1 MLFEKK
7 TNNSQQN
14 QPLQDKKIDEAYVE
28 EKISKI
34 DDGDVEILMDNEEEI
49 SKKISGSNSLAKYK
63 ELGKLM
69 IAMVKDVKRGAYPN
83 VPWFTIATVVM
94 TLLYVL
100 NPLDIIPDFIPGIG
114 YVDDL
119 AILSIGMGWIES
131 DLHRYL
137 DWKISEG
144 NKA

>member
-1 MLFEKK
+1 MLFGKK
-7 TNNSQQN
+7 KNTTPPNNHGM
-14 QPLQDKKIDEAYVE
+14 DKEIDEAYVE

-34 DDGDVEILMDNEEEI
+34 EDGDVEILMDNEEEI
-49 SKKISGSNSLAKYK
+49 SKKLSGSNSLAKYA

-100 NPLDIIPDFIPGIG
+100 NPMDIIPDFIPGIG
-114 YVDDL
+114 YIDDL